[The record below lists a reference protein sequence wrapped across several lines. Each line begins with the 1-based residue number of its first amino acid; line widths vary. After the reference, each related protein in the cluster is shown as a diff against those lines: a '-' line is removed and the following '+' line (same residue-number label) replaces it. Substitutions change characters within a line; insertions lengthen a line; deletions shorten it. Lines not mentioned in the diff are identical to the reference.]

1 MCLCVVWSVSVCY
14 HLPCKCLSLSF
25 HVRTCSLSTHAV
37 FGCDGSIN
45 VFNILWKLE
54 WQWKCVLFQF
64 KAYFARLGVG
74 LLKLDRRVRSAT
86 CKRWWFT
93 FCAKSVCFA
102 FHMFSCVHQGVLQ
115 FAHIIDVIEESG
127 GNAWDCAHLHGVCVR
142 SYMSVRQSG
151 VFYIL
156 FHFPKVLRHIS
167 NCFKWARQMQRIEM
181 YVIAM
186 SSVVDKWDE
195 LDWLNL
201 WIVPCW
207 QVSTSARA
215 FYWAV
220 LCCCFL
226 IRKSTAARK
235 ISTCCVWTR
244 CDSTW
249 NLCQQVL
256 TIECDLHVRK

>member
-127 GNAWDCAHLHGVCVR
+127 GNAWECASTWCMCAFLYECAA
-142 SYMSVRQSG
+142 
-151 VFYIL
+151 
-156 FHFPKVLRHIS
+156 
-167 NCFKWARQMQRIEM
+167 KW
-181 YVIAM
+181 
-186 SSVVDKWDE
+186 
-195 LDWLNL
+195 
-201 WIVPCW
+201 
-207 QVSTSARA
+207 
-215 FYWAV
+215 
-220 LCCCFL
+220 CFL
-226 IRKSTAARK
+226 HLISLSKS
-235 ISTCCVWTR
+235 
-244 CDSTW
+244 
-249 NLCQQVL
+249 L
-256 TIECDLHVRK
+256 TSHL